1 MAAKRILVL
10 FAKDWDRIELGH
22 PRYSQQCQFEYE
34 GFDLFRFPDNARL
47 LTFDVRRVIDRL
59 VQRYRGRIDGVIS
72 NNEHFGALI
81 AAVVAQRLGLPGA
94 DPAVIIAAQHK
105 YYARCLQSRVVPDA
119 VPHYEVL
126 PYTRDAIRAP
136 KLGFPCFVKPV
147 KATYSVLARRVDSL
161 EQLQALL
168 DFSPLERLILGRLV
182 RPFDDLMPL
191 FTPFDI
197 GARAMIA
204 EELLDGVQV
213 NIDGFVHN
221 GRVTVLGV
229 VDEVMYPGTQA
240 FTRFEYPSRL
250 PVSVQ
255 KRMVL
260 LTEKLIAGMDYSH
273 GFFNVEL
280 IYDAA
285 SDAIRVIEVNP
296 RMATQIVNL
305 YRRVDGCDPYGML
318 LDLAVGTTPAAA
330 SGAGEFRAAASFVFR
345 RFDGRAPERVPSA
358 EQITAMHRRH
368 PDARLMLYLKR
379 GAGLA
384 REMKWLGSH
393 RYAVLNL
400 GGYDT
405 DDLQRR
411 YETIRGELALD
422 AGVAPSSV
430 GVMRESGAST

>member
-1 MAAKRILVL
+1 
-10 FAKDWDRIELGH
+10 
-22 PRYSQQCQFEYE
+22 
-34 GFDLFRFPDNARL
+34 
-47 LTFDVRRVIDRL
+47 
-59 VQRYRGRIDGVIS
+59 
-72 NNEHFGALI
+72 
-81 AAVVAQRLGLPGA
+81 
-94 DPAVIIAAQHK
+94 
-105 YYARCLQSRVVPDA
+105 
-119 VPHYEVL
+119 VL

-161 EQLQALL
+161 EQLQTLL
-168 DFSPLERLILGRLV
+168 DFSPMERLILGRLV

-240 FTRFEYPSRL
+240 FMRFEYPSRL

-273 GFFNVEL
+273 GFFNLEL
-280 IYDAA
+280 IFDA
-285 SDAIRVIEVNP
+285 DTDEIRVIEVNP

-305 YRRVDGCDPYGML
+305 YRRVDGYDPYGML
-318 LDLAVGTTPAAA
+318 LDLAVGTTPAAVR
-330 SGAGEFRAAASFVFR
+330 GAGEFRAAASFVFR

-358 EQITAMHRRH
+358 EQIAAMHRRH

-405 DDLQRR
+405 DDLQTR

-422 AGVAPSSV
+422 AGVAPSSA